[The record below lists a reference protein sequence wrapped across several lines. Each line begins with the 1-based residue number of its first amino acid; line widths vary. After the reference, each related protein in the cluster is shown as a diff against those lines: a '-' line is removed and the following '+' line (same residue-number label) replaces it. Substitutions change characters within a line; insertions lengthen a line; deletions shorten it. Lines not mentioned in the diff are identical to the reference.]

1 MLRSTVEVVEEGKV
15 HAVIRHYR
23 GESQLFDEL
32 ERRTDDVERVIRGVP
47 GFISYHLVRTADGGF
62 SVSVYEDQAG
72 TAESSRRAAEWTRE
86 NAPEAAGS
94 PPEIIEGETILQ
106 FSR

>member
-1 MLRSTVEVVEEGKV
+1 M

-23 GESQLFDEL
+23 GNSQLMDVLAQNTDEVKRL
-32 ERRTDDVERVIRGVP
+32 IGGVS
-47 GFISYHLVRTADGGF
+47 GFVTYALVRTADGGF
-62 SVSVYEDQAG
+62 SVSVFEDQAG
-72 TAESSRRAAEWTRE
+72 TAESTRLAADWIRE

>member
-1 MLRSTVEVVEEGKV
+1 M
-15 HAVIRHYR
+15 HAVIRHYK
-23 GESQLFDEL
+23 GNSQLMDVL
-32 ERRTDDVERVIRGVP
+32 AQRTDEVEQLIRDVP
-47 GFISYHLVRTADGGF
+47 GFVSYALVRTADGGF

-86 NAPEAAGS
+86 NAPEAVGS

>member
-1 MLRSTVEVVEEGKV
+1 M

-23 GESQLFDEL
+23 GNSQLMDVLAQNMDEVKRL
-32 ERRTDDVERVIRGVP
+32 IGGVS
-47 GFISYHLVRTADGGF
+47 GFVTYALVRTADGGF
-62 SVSVYEDQAG
+62 SVSVFEDQAG
-72 TAESSRRAAEWTRE
+72 TAESTRLAADWIRE